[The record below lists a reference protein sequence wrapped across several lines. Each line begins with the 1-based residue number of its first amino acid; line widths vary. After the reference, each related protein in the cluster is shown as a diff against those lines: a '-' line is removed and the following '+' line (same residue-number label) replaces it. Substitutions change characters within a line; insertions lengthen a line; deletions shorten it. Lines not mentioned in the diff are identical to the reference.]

1 MTSCR
6 TLFLITLPVLSL
18 LLGPALAPAQ
28 ELSPPLIAALEADD
42 IDKVISLTEDAAK
55 NSPQERIR
63 ASALQRR
70 GAAHFFAGKIT
81 ESIADFDDYLAI
93 NPQEDPYHWQRG
105 ISYYYAGAFEKGR
118 AQFERHQ
125 TVNPQDVENAVFHFI
140 CAAREPGGSVEK
152 ARAGFIT
159 IESDPRVPMKEIWAL
174 YAGKGTVDDVLKAA
188 TAGTPGEEE
197 LRNRLCYAHLYIAL
211 YLEASGDA
219 EGSAR
224 HIALAAGKY
233 RMDHYMGKVAQ
244 VHAKLRG
251 VKPEPAE

>member
-1 MTSCR
+1 MHPLR
-6 TLFLITLPVLSL
+6 APLLVALS
-18 LLGPALAPAQ
+18 ALALLACPVPTPAQ
-28 ELSPPLIAALEADD
+28 ELSAPLLAALEADD
-42 IDKVISLTEDAAK
+42 IDKVIALTEDAPK
-55 NSPQERIR
+55 NSPQERVR

-93 NPQEDPYHWQRG
+93 YPQEDPFHWQRG
-105 ISYYYAGAFEKGR
+105 ISYYYAGAYGKGR

-174 YAGKGTVDDVLKAA
+174 YAGKGTVDEVVKAA
-188 TAGTPGEEE
+188 SAGTPGEEE
-197 LRNRLCYAHLYIAL
+197 IRNRLCYAHLYIAL